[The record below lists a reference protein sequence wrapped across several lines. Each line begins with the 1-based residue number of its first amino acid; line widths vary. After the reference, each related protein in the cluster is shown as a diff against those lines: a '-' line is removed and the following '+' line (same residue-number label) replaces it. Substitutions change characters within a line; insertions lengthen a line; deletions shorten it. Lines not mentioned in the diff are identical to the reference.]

1 MKILR
6 LITNKIKV
14 YAKTDFV
21 KVFSLSAVS
30 TFVKIISRF
39 VSIKVVSVIIG
50 PSGVAMLGQLSNFT
64 NILLKIATGGNNS
77 GVTKY
82 LASNKGNEDKI
93 KTIIGTSMMISFY
106 LSLFCSV
113 ILIVFS
119 SYFSNL
125 ILNDSGQE
133 KYKSIFIIFG
143 VTIFLY
149 ALNSK
154 LLAILNGFR
163 QYRKYIL
170 VDITSSTVGLI
181 FSVGL
186 VFYWNVYG
194 ALLAAVTYQSI
205 VVFIS
210 LFFVLKAPWFK
221 WHFIFRG
228 FDIKMAKKL
237 SLYSIMTII
246 SAMTVPISQILVRG
260 RISNS
265 LSLNDAGIWEGM
277 TKISSLNLMVI
288 STSMGIYYLPKLSGI
303 TDAIGIKK
311 EIFKTAKLLL
321 PFVFFTSLS
330 IYFLRDFII
339 LLVFSNKFKSMS
351 DLFAFQLLGDFF
363 KIISWLLAYLMLA
376 KTMTKTYV
384 YTEIFSNL
392 GWVLLSYL
400 LISYYGYKGASI
412 AYAINYFIYVLVMF
426 FIFRKLLFNKN
437 PSL

>member
-1 MKILR
+1 MKMLTVIK
-6 LITNKIKV
+6 NKIKV
-14 YAKTDFV
+14 FFKTDFV

-50 PSGVAMLGQLSNFT
+50 PSGVALLGQLSNFT

-82 LASNKGNEDKI
+82 LASYKNSENKI
-93 KTIIGTSMMISFY
+93 KEIIGTSMIISFY
-106 LSLFCSV
+106 LSLFCSI

-119 SYFSNL
+119 GYFSNL
-125 ILNDSGQE
+125 ILNDSGQG

-143 VTIFLY
+143 ITIFLY
-149 ALNSK
+149 ALNAK

-181 FSVGL
+181 FSVCL

-205 VVFIS
+205 VVLIS
-210 LFFVLKAPWFK
+210 LFFVLKAPWFR

-228 FDIKMAKKL
+228 FSINMAKKL
-237 SLYSIMTII
+237 SLYSIMTIV

-265 LSLNDAGIWEGM
+265 LSLNDAGIWEGV

-288 STSMGIYYLPKLSGI
+288 ATSMGVYYLPKLSGI
-303 TDAIGIKK
+303 SDAVGIRN
-311 EIFKTAKLLL
+311 EIFKTAKLLI
-321 PFVFFTSLS
+321 PFVILSSLS
-330 IYFLRDFII
+330 IYFLRDYII
-339 LLVFSNKFKSMS
+339 LLVFSSKFQSMS

-363 KIISWLLAYLMLA
+363 KIASWLLAYLMLA
-376 KTMTKTYV
+376 KTMTKLYV
-384 YTEIFSNL
+384 FTEIFSNL
-392 GWVLLSYL
+392 SWVLFSYW
-400 LISYYGYKGASI
+400 LISYTGSSGAVI
-412 AYAINYFIYVLVMF
+412 AYAINYFIYVLIML
-426 FIFRKLLFNKN
+426 FIFRKLLFNKI

>member
-1 MKILR
+1 MKMLTVIK
-6 LITNKIKV
+6 NKIKV
-14 YAKTDFV
+14 FFKTDFV

-50 PSGVAMLGQLSNFT
+50 PSGVALLGQLSNFT

-82 LASNKGNEDKI
+82 LASYKNSENKI
-93 KTIIGTSMMISFY
+93 KEIIGTSMIISFY
-106 LSLFCSV
+106 LSLFCSI

-119 SYFSNL
+119 GYFSNL
-125 ILNDSGQE
+125 ILNDSGQG

-143 VTIFLY
+143 ITIFLY
-149 ALNSK
+149 ALNAK

-181 FSVGL
+181 FSVCL

-205 VVFIS
+205 VVLIS
-210 LFFVLKAPWFK
+210 LFFVLKAPWFR

-228 FDIKMAKKL
+228 FSINMAKKL
-237 SLYSIMTII
+237 SLYSIMTIV

-265 LSLNDAGIWEGM
+265 LSLNDAGIWEGV

-288 STSMGIYYLPKLSGI
+288 ATSMGVYYLPKLSGI
-303 TDAIGIKK
+303 SDAVGIRN
-311 EIFKTAKLLL
+311 EIFKTAKLLI
-321 PFVFFTSLS
+321 PFVILSSLS
-330 IYFLRDFII
+330 IYFLRDYII
-339 LLVFSNKFKSMS
+339 LLVFSSKFQSMS

-363 KIISWLLAYLMLA
+363 KIVSWLLAYLMLA
-376 KTMTKTYV
+376 KTMTKLYV
-384 YTEIFSNL
+384 FTEIFSNL
-392 GWVLLSYL
+392 SWVLFSYW
-400 LISYYGYKGASI
+400 LISYTGSSGAVI
-412 AYAINYFIYVLVMF
+412 AYAINYFIYVLIML
-426 FIFRKLLFNKN
+426 FIFRKLLFNKI

>member
-1 MKILR
+1 MCFAWK
-6 LITNKIKV
+6 
-14 YAKTDFV
+14 A
-21 KVFSLSAVS
+21 
-30 TFVKIISRF
+30 
-39 VSIKVVSVIIG
+39 
-50 PSGVAMLGQLSNFT
+50 
-64 NILLKIATGGNNS
+64 
-77 GVTKY
+77 
-82 LASNKGNEDKI
+82 
-93 KTIIGTSMMISFY
+93 
-106 LSLFCSV
+106 
-113 ILIVFS
+113 
-119 SYFSNL
+119 
-125 ILNDSGQE
+125 
-133 KYKSIFIIFG
+133 
-143 VTIFLY
+143 
-149 ALNSK
+149 
-154 LLAILNGFR
+154 
-163 QYRKYIL
+163 
-170 VDITSSTVGLI
+170 
-181 FSVGL
+181 
-186 VFYWNVYG
+186 NVYG

-228 FDIKMAKKL
+228 FEINMAKKL

-330 IYFLRDFII
+330 IYFLRDSII

-384 YTEIFSNL
+384 FTEIFSNL

-400 LISYYGYKGASI
+400 LISYYG
-412 AYAINYFIYVLVMF
+412 
-426 FIFRKLLFNKN
+426 
-437 PSL
+437 

>member
-1 MKILR
+1 MKMLTVIK
-6 LITNKIKV
+6 NKIKNFF
-14 YAKTDFV
+14 KTDFV
-21 KVFSLSAVS
+21 KVFSLSAIS

-50 PSGVAMLGQLSNFT
+50 PSGVALLGQLSNFT

-82 LASNKGNEDKI
+82 IASYDNKDDKI
-93 KTIIGTSMMISFY
+93 KEIIGTSMIISFY

-119 SYFSNL
+119 DYFSNL
-125 ILNDSGQE
+125 ILNDNGQG
-133 KYKSIFIIFG
+133 KYKSIFIVFG
-143 VTIFLY
+143 FTIFLY
-149 ALNSK
+149 SLNAK

-181 FSVGL
+181 FSVCL

-205 VVFIS
+205 VVLIS

-228 FDIKMAKKL
+228 FNINMAKKL
-237 SLYSIMTII
+237 SLYSIMTIV

-265 LSLNDAGIWEGM
+265 LSLNDAGIWEGVI
-277 TKISSLNLMVI
+277 KISSLNLMVI
-288 STSMGIYYLPKLSGI
+288 ATSMGVYYLPKLSGI
-303 TDAIGIKK
+303 SDPFGIRK
-311 EIFKTAKLLL
+311 EIYKTAKLLI
-321 PFVFFTSLS
+321 PFVILSSLS
-330 IYFLRDFII
+330 IYFLRDYII
-339 LLVFSNKFKSMS
+339 LLVFSSKFQTMS

-376 KTMTKTYV
+376 KTMTKKYV
-384 YTEIFSNL
+384 FTEIFSNIS
-392 GWVLLSYL
+392 WVLLSYW
-400 LISYYGYKGASI
+400 LISYIGSSGAVI
-412 AYAINYFIYVLVMF
+412 AYALNYFIYLLVML
-426 FIFRKLLFNKN
+426 FIFRKLLFSKI